1 MILTP
6 KMVTVLHSA
15 LSDYMASTGLECRVM
30 YADRLA
36 AIVETVLELA
46 EDVPDVIARTPIVS
60 RMPAVEVVPLG
71 ASNTSEPQTENQTK
85 TKATELN
92 LHQQIIKMRS
102 DGMKV
107 AEIADK
113 LGTSMSTVYNHI
125 KFERE
130 QEAK

>member
-1 MILTP
+1 MIIHD
-6 KMVTVLHSA
+6 KMVEVIRNALVDYESA
-15 LSDYMASTGLECRVM
+15 TGLECQIR
-30 YADRLA
+30 YADRLSA
-36 AIVETVLELA
+36 VVEVVLELA
-46 EDVPDVIARTPIVS
+46 EAVPDVIQINQPVVTPYV
-60 RMPAVEVVPLG
+60 
-71 ASNTSEPQTENQTK
+71 TYTTEPQAEKQTETK
-85 TKATELN
+85 STESN

>member
-46 EDVPDVIARTPIVS
+46 EDVPETMAHTPIAS
-60 RMPAVEVVPLG
+60 RLPAVEVVPLV
-71 ASNTSEPQTENQTK
+71 NTSEPQTENQTEA
-85 TKATELN
+85 KATELN
-92 LHQQIIKMRS
+92 LHQKIIKMRL
-102 DGMKV
+102 DGMMV
-107 AEIADK
+107 GEIAKK
-113 LGTSMSTVYNHI
+113 LDVSIQTVCDHLDFHR
-125 KFERE
+125 K

>member
-46 EDVPDVIARTPIVS
+46 EDVPETMAHTPITS
-60 RMPAVEVVPLG
+60 RLPAVEVVPLV
-71 ASNTSEPQTENQTK
+71 NTSEPQTENQTEA
-85 TKATELN
+85 KATELN
-92 LHQQIIKMRS
+92 LHQKIIKMRL
-102 DGMKV
+102 DGMMV
-107 AEIADK
+107 GEIAKK
-113 LGTSMSTVYNHI
+113 LDVSIQTVCDHLDFHR
-125 KFERE
+125 K